1 MGDPLSVVNAVRE
14 QIRAVDRT
22 LPPFDVT
29 EMSQLVRDA
38 TSRLRFSGVLLTV
51 FAALA
56 MILTAAGIYGM
67 LACSVAARTREIGL
81 RVALG
86 AERLTVVRFV
96 LIEACA
102 ICALG
107 LAIGLPSA
115 AVLARSMQGLLYGVE
130 PLDPATLATV
140 AVAALVTTL
149 VAATLPAW
157 RAANVDP
164 LVALRHE

>member
-1 MGDPLSVVNAVRE
+1 
-14 QIRAVDRT
+14 
-22 LPPFDVT
+22 
-29 EMSQLVRDA
+29 
-38 TSRLRFSGVLLTV
+38 
-51 FAALA
+51 

-157 RAANVDP
+157 RAATVDP